1 MDRANWREAEVA
13 TALQMRASGSSA
25 EEIAASLGR
34 SAASVIAKFRRYD
47 RGQEGGPRSDTP
59 PPASGKPA
67 LPVVPQ
73 AQSQDLRQE
82 ADDMRTA
89 LYEVQQAKDSARSLA
104 GVTGELDDELNDAEP
119 VEQVWDRHAE
129 QADKKIAAAHKRS
142 RFSQSF
148 DAGPV
153 AISFISDQHIAPG
166 TACDFRRM
174 REDANLIRETPG
186 LYACLAGDGVDNH
199 LKIRSAVLGA
209 QSTPGEQW
217 ELFDYYLGLFAEKIL
232 VVCSG
237 NHDAWTVQF
246 AGTDMLKVIA
256 QANRVRY
263 CPAAARITIKVEEQ
277 VYSLA
282 FRHQYRYNS
291 NFNQTH
297 CVKQWFRMGE
307 ESFDVGVIGHHHEAA
322 IEAFLAQGAVRWAA
336 RPGSYQIT
344 TPYTDQYGFN
354 KAKPTCPTFILFG
367 GEEKRIIGFWDV
379 RDAVIMLKALRGGT

>member
-1 MDRANWREAEVA
+1 MDRATWRDVELD
-13 TALQMRASGSSA
+13 TALQMRASGQSV
-25 EEIAASLGR
+25 EQIAVSLGR
-34 SAASVIAKFRRYD
+34 SAHSVASKFQRYD
-47 RGQEGGPRSDTP
+47 RQNPTQKKSQPGN
-59 PPASGKPA
+59 AKPV
-67 LPVVPQ
+67 LPSVPQ
-73 AQSQDLRQE
+73 AQSQDLRRE
-82 ADDMRTA
+82 AEQMRNA
-89 LYEVQQAKDSARSLA
+89 LYEVQQEKDFARSKA
-104 GVTGELDDELNDAEP
+104 GVVGELDEQLDESEP
-119 VEQVWDRHAE
+119 LEQVWDRHAD
-129 QADKKIAAAHKRS
+129 QADKKIAAAFKKS

-148 DAGPV
+148 DEGPI

-174 REDANLIRETPG
+174 REDAMLIRETPG

-199 LKIRSAVLGA
+199 VKIRSAVLGA
-209 QSTPGEQW
+209 RSTPDEQW

-246 AGTDMLKVIA
+246 SGADMLKVIA

-263 CPAAARITIKVEEQ
+263 CPAEARITVKVEDQ
-277 VYSLA
+277 IYSLA

-307 ESFDVGVIGHHHEAA
+307 EPFDVGVIGHHHEAA
-322 IEAFLAQGAVRWAA
+322 IEAFLAQGSVRWAA

-344 TPYTDQYGFN
+344 TPYSDQYGFN

-379 RDAVIMLKALRGGT
+379 RDAVIMLKALRGRK